1 MEVLVMTPEIETARE
16 LATHASDI
24 RHLQDD
30 MDSMKEDV
38 AAIRKS
44 LEDINKKLASAEGGW
59 KVLIAVGSVAG
70 GIIGAILGI
79 LTFLGFKGT
88 H

>member
-1 MEVLVMTPEIETARE
+1 MLAMATPEIETARE

-24 RHLQDD
+24 KHLQDD
-30 MDSMKEDV
+30 MDSMMADI

-44 LEDINKKLASAEGGW
+44 LEDINTKLASAEGGW
-59 KVLIAVGSVAG
+59 KVLIAVGSIVGSGVGAV
-70 GIIGAILGI
+70 IGFFTGRL
-79 LTFLGFKGT
+79 